1 MHFNGPDVSRG
12 LFNGVLIAV
21 PLWFMLGV
29 IPALALLHWRMDEAT
44 SAALMIAAVCEA
56 ILVRPYARRLWA
68 GIRRDAC
75 VELQSSPLNQSRRAV
90 APGSLLRRSLALS
103 ALAGAYLQYY
113 FLDVNLQIAS
123 LPSLTVYLPVTSMT

>member
-12 LFNGVLIAV
+12 LINGLLIAV

-29 IPALALLHWRMDEAT
+29 MPALALLHWRMDEAT

-56 ILVRPYARRLWA
+56 ILGRPYARRLWA
-68 GIRRDAC
+68 GIRRAAC